1 MLKRSS
7 IYRELSADRVPIV
20 LDIIDVERK
29 RIFSGFFGN
38 GRPLLVEDVTERLEE
53 IVSFMEQIERE
64 ILLLLSFFSPYF
76 ASNCSPRSKVIV
88 ED

>member
-7 IYRELSADRVPIV
+7 IYRELSAGSCSDCVGYYR
-20 LDIIDVERK
+20 RK

-64 ILLLLSFFSPYF
+64 ILLLLSLFSPYF